1 MRIECPF
8 CGERDLSEFTYRGAA
23 GDFAASSAVARL
35 VEPHAVT
42 VYLRSNPAGAHCE
55 LWRHGYGCGSWLEVT
70 RDTRTHLISAVR
82 LAKDPMP

>member
-8 CGERDLSEFTYRGAA
+8 CGERDLSEFTYRGAV
-23 GDFAASSAVARL
+23 GDSAASTAAARL
-35 VEPHAVT
+35 LEPHVAT
-42 VYLRSNPAGAHCE
+42 VYLRSNPAGAHRE

-82 LAKDPMP
+82 LAKDPVP

>member
-23 GDFAASSAVARL
+23 GDSAPVAATARL
-35 VEPHAVT
+35 AERQVAA
-42 VYLRSNPAGAHCE
+42 VYLRDNPAGAHRE
-55 LWRHGYGCGSWLEVT
+55 LWQHGYGCGSWLEVT

-82 LAKDPMP
+82 LAKDPAP

>member
-8 CGERDLSEFTYRGAA
+8 CGERDLSEFTYLGAA
-23 GDFAASSAVARL
+23 GDSAAGADAARL
-35 VEPHAVT
+35 AEPHVAT
-42 VYLRSNPAGAHCE
+42 VYLRSNPAGAHRE

-82 LAKDPMP
+82 LAKDPAP